1 MDNDLAPPESA
12 PPLRGNSRE
21 YLLQRLERDGHHELL
36 SAIFSGELSVF
47 AAACEVGYVTRPTP
61 SGNGSPNARK
71 RREWAIR
78 KAYQGSARADA
89 ASVTP
94 QASTDVLK
102 PPPNGRS
109 APRPPIDLAA
119 AIAEWEEAQR
129 SSRDRD
135 HGRDHG
141 RDRELVLDH
150 ELLRKRQPA
159 PAVLPEPVYFP
170 VHPAVPCTGCSRPEA
185 AAALREVVDV
195 YVAACRGE
203 PHQPGS
209 VLPRACCQRM
219 LHRRPDIRAMIA

>member
-36 SAIFSGELSVF
+36 SAIFFGELSVF

-89 ASVTP
+89 ASITP
-94 QASTDVLK
+94 QASTDVLR
-102 PPPNGRS
+102 PPRNGRS
-109 APRPPIDLAA
+109 ASSTPIDLAA
-119 AIAEWEEAQR
+119 AIAEWEEAQKPAP
-129 SSRDRD
+129 SEDF
-135 HGRDHG
+135 
-141 RDRELVLDH
+141 VLQRH
-150 ELLRKRQPA
+150 KVRKPA
-159 PAVLPEPVYFP
+159 PAVLPEPVHFP
-170 VHPAVPCTGCSRPEA
+170 VHPAIPCTSCSRPEA
-185 AAALREVVDV
+185 AAAMREVLDV

-203 PHQPGS
+203 PHQTGS
-209 VLPRACCQRM
+209 TLPRACCQR
-219 LHRRPDIRAMIA
+219 LLRHPDVRAMIA

>member
-1 MDNDLAPPESA
+1 MDDDLAPAPSA
-12 PPLRGNSRE
+12 PPFRGNSRE

-36 SAIFSGELSVF
+36 VSIAAGELSVY

-78 KAYQGSARADA
+78 KAYQGSARADT

-94 QASTDVLK
+94 QASTEVLR

-119 AIAEWEEAQR
+119 VIAEWEEAQKPAP
-129 SSRDRD
+129 SED
-135 HGRDHG
+135 
-141 RDRELVLDH
+141 LVLQRH
-150 ELLRKRQPA
+150 KVREPA

-170 VHPAVPCTGCSRPEA
+170 VHPAVPCTSCSRPEA
-185 AAALREVVDV
+185 AAALRQVLDV
-195 YVAACRGE
+195 YVAASRGE
-203 PHQPGS
+203 PHQTGS
-209 VLPRACCQRM
+209 TLPRACCQRM